1 VWNCDRYPFWQL
13 DGLFCSA
20 IALILVFYQL
30 PQAAITRDRIRSML
44 VGFIGMGISRLG
56 RVLAADYLI
65 GLVIEST
72 TGLTAGVLAD
82 RVFEPVMQAKTPLSS
97 LLDPI
102 LGSGTGSGI
111 TLLYILVAICTVL
124 VGMLSFMVPSLRSAE
139 ALLPN
144 HENIGEQ

>member
-1 VWNCDRYPFWQL
+1 MWNCDRYPFWQL